1 MSSSKGILIFN
12 KNDQERRSLSLLIK
26 TGDNNVFDTADAL
39 EALHILQKENI
50 VVILAGSEIAWM
62 NRQEFKDLVEKIR
75 PGVSTIFTS
84 PFSAEDKDFSIN
96 IKEFI
101 DLINEYIKNES
112 LLNRELAEVKQFS
125 YAIADRL
132 LQIFGVNDKYFFNN
146 DHVVSELSGKIAM
159 KMELEENIVEAI
171 QMAALLR
178 DLGRVVIHQQILEE
192 SKRLNQVELTP
203 IKAHPIHTMQILKM
217 VRFPWN
223 LDSIISQHHEHYDG
237 SGYPMG
243 LKGREISIGARIINV
258 VDAYYAMT
266 TDRPYRKALAKDKAV
281 LEIKKNAGT
290 QFDPEVV
297 EVFLSIIGKEPSET
311 IPKKCIL
318 IFEREPNVAAMIKL
332 STTAEDIDV
341 VHATSSIEAI
351 SRIRQK
357 NPQLIVADIEALET
371 ETFIRFYNTI
381 KQVSVGSNRRFL
393 LIMPDKSHLHRFE
406 GSIEYII
413 KPFNIEQITT
423 KIKGLLFES
432 LPVTLL
438 EEVRGL
444 SGNIEDFNI
453 MDIIQ
458 ILSLGLKTAKVEINR
473 GAEKGAL
480 YLQRGK
486 IMHASVG
493 GLRGPEAFFELI
505 RWEKGNFF
513 IIHGQATDEV
523 NVTMDTRHL
532 LMEAYTALDEK
543 KSDSDENKA
552 DKTMHG

>member
-1 MSSSKGILIFN
+1 MSSAKGILIFN
-12 KNDQERRSLSLLIK
+12 KNEQERRSLSLLMK
-26 TGDNNVFDTADAL
+26 TGDNNVFDTSDAL

-84 PFSAEDKDFSIN
+84 PFSADDKDFSIN

-112 LLNRELAEVKQFS
+112 ILNRELAEVKQFS

-146 DHVVSELSGKIAM
+146 DHVVSELSGKIAI
-159 KMELEENIVEAI
+159 KMDLEENIVEAI

-266 TDRPYRKALAKDKAV
+266 TDRPYRKALPKDKAV

-297 EVFLSIIGKEPSET
+297 EVFLSIIVKEPSET
-311 IPKKCIL
+311 VPKKCIL

-406 GSIEYII
+406 GNIEYII

-423 KIKGLLFES
+423 KIKSLLFES
-432 LPVTLL
+432 LPVTPA
-438 EEVRGL
+438 EEVKGL

-458 ILSLGLKTAKVEINR
+458 ILSLGLKTAKVEINK
-473 GAEKGAL
+473 GEQKGAL

-486 IMHASVG
+486 IVHASIG
-493 GLRGPEAFFELI
+493 SLRGPEAFFELI
-505 RWEKGNFF
+505 RWEKGNFY
-513 IIHGQATDEV
+513 IIHGQVTDEV

-543 KSDSDENKA
+543 KA